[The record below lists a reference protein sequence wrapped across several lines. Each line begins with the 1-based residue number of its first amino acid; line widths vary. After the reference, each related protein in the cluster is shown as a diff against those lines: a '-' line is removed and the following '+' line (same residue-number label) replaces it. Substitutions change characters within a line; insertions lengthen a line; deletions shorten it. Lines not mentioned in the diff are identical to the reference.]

1 MIYLSL
7 TNIVKTLSSTFI
19 LSQLPTYHLSLSK
32 GILKAFLHRAHTIY
46 STKYIN
52 QEVQILIVM
61 FVKNG
66 HSRQFLGNLVYEYQN
81 MNKKNSKN
89 KSFKNIKNLPWIP
102 ISEQNWGF
110 TISFELKMTSLP
122 KINHFMSKVT
132 LPYALK

>member
-1 MIYLSL
+1 MINLSL

-81 MNKKNSKN
+81 MNKKNRKN

-102 ISEQNWGF
+102 ISEQN
-110 TISFELKMTSLP
+110 
-122 KINHFMSKVT
+122 
-132 LPYALK
+132 